1 MKTKMF
7 IIFIVGFFLTLQSYA
22 FARVITVDRCTIPF
36 DFTIGS
42 VCVLGTLS
50 LWIIIP
56 LLIGLIFGFFQII
69 LHFFKKI
76 LN

>member
-42 VCVLGTLS
+42 ICVLGTLS